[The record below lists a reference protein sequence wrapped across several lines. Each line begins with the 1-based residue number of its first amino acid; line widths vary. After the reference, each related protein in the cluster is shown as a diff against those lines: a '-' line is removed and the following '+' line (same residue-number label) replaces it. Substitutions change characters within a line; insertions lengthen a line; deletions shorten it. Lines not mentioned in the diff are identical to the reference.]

1 MSAPNSSPIVGAEGS
16 ETAPPRH
23 STVRRGSDPGPVS
36 RRKPTTAPEEEQGQ
50 ILVMSRAHLNKGAG
64 LEEAAVCERE
74 LEGGGV
80 EDFEARRR
88 PGGAG
93 SDGDGD

>member
-1 MSAPNSSPIVGAEGS
+1 
-16 ETAPPRH
+16 
-23 STVRRGSDPGPVS
+23 
-36 RRKPTTAPEEEQGQ
+36 
-50 ILVMSRAHLNKGAG
+50 MSRAHLNKGAG